1 MIKDVIMEYMH
12 PDVGRIKAIIDRRNE
27 QKFLM

>member
-1 MIKDVIMEYMH
+1 MEYMH
-12 PDVGRIKAIIDRRNE
+12 RDIGRIKAIIDRRNE